1 MQNKTRLLTASFLST
16 VAGLSGVADASTT
29 FTVAPAVEQKLE
41 ARIKASSE
49 FLSKINVIPVINQ
62 KGEKLAVGV
71 NRTLAGRTDTTSA
84 DRQPGNVG
92 DPAKIN
98 GYTCEKTNFDSELR
112 YAQLDAWR
120 HHENFQILI
129 RDSIVAQ
136 QSSDRIMIGWNGTS
150 CAATTNRTT
159 NPLLQDVNKGW
170 LHHIRTDAPLHRVED
185 GDLTADATKAI
196 YVGEGTV
203 GTDVDYRSLDALVL
217 DAKKMIPAHRRG
229 DTNLVVIIGHD
240 LLDDKYFTIAQRTG
254 AQATEVEATD
264 RILQSSKQ
272 IGGLPAIAVP
282 HFPAN
287 AILITSLKN
296 LSIYYQE
303 GTRRR
308 HIADEPKRDRYVN
321 YESVNEAYVV
331 EDYDITALVEN
342 IVMGSK
348 PAGGG

>member
-1 MQNKTRLLTASFLST
+1 MQTKTRLLYTAFMST
-16 VAGLSGVADASTT
+16 VATLNGVAAADTQ
-29 FTVAPAVEQKLE
+29 FTVSPSTEQKLE

-49 FLSKINVIPVINQ
+49 FLTKINVVPVINQ
-62 KGEKLAVGV
+62 KGEKLAVGI
-71 NRTLAGRTDTTSA
+71 NRTLAGRTDTSSA

-92 DPAKIN
+92 DPTKIN
-98 GYTCEKTNFDSELR
+98 GYICEQTNFDSEIR

-120 HHENFQILI
+120 QNAEFQTLI
-129 RDSIVAQ
+129 RDSIIAQ

-150 CAATTNRTT
+150 AAATTNRTT

-170 LHHIRTDAPLHRVED
+170 LHHIRTDAPLHRVDD

-203 GTDVDYRSLDALVL
+203 GTNVDYRSLDALVL

-229 DTNLVVIIGHD
+229 DTDLVVIIGHD

-254 AQATEVEATD
+254 AQASEVEATD
-264 RILQSSKQ
+264 RILHSSKQ

-303 GTRRR
+303 GSRRR
-308 HIADEPKRDRYVN
+308 FIEDEPKRNRVVN

-342 IVMGSK
+342 IVMGVK

>member
-1 MQNKTRLLTASFLST
+1 MST
-16 VAGLSGVADASTT
+16 VATINSVDAADTQ
-29 FTVAPAVEQKLE
+29 FTVTPSVEQKLE

-49 FLSKINVIPVINQ
+49 FLTKINVVPVINQ
-62 KGEKLAVGV
+62 KGEKLAVGI
-71 NRTLAGRTDTTSA
+71 NRTLAGRTDTSSA
-84 DRQPGNVG
+84 DRQPRNVG

-98 GYTCEKTNFDSELR
+98 SYICEQTNFDSEIR

-120 HHENFQILI
+120 HNENFQTLI
-129 RDSIVAQ
+129 RDSIIAQ

-150 CAATTNRTT
+150 VAATSNSTT
-159 NPLLQDVNKGW
+159 NTLLQDVNKGW
-170 LHHIRTDAPLHRVED
+170 LHHIRTDAPAHVVSD
-185 GDLTADATKAI
+185 GDLTADPTKAI

-203 GTDVDYRSLDALVL
+203 GEDVDYRSLDALVL

-254 AQATEVEATD
+254 AQASEVEATD
-264 RILQSSKQ
+264 RILHSSKQ

-303 GTRRR
+303 GSRRR
-308 HIADEPKRDRYVN
+308 FIEDEPKRNRIVN

-342 IVMGSK
+342 IVMGAA
-348 PAGGG
+348 PDAGS